1 MWNKVLSQEFSKGS
15 ADGIKELR
23 FLFGAN
29 NPNFKEGNE
38 LFNRARSRYIWD
50 SFMKSFEKQPNLAGK
65 TIADRLADA
74 ERVGAVNYKNYDEIF
89 DTAGTKELE
98 QVTGIV
104 EKILE
109 DMLEPEDE
117 IIVDNYEDEA
127 CFPTSLLEEM
137 EACMGEEITFMGI
150 A

>member
-1 MWNKVLSQEFSKGS
+1 MTK
-15 ADGIKELR
+15 
-23 FLFGAN
+23 
-29 NPNFKEGNE
+29 
-38 LFNRARSRYIWD
+38 
-50 SFMKSFEKQPNLAGK
+50 
-65 TIADRLADA
+65 
-74 ERVGAVNYKNYDEIF
+74 
-89 DTAGTKELE
+89 KELE